1 MNKHQC
7 TISFEFETDY
17 DVAHLALIH
26 DPIVVVK
33 ALMDRVTEL
42 VSDRELFHDDL
53 RVLRT
58 ELDGIGTY
66 VSQNMEARS

>member
-1 MNKHQC
+1 MNKHLC

-17 DVAHLALIH
+17 DVAHLAVVH
-26 DPIVVVK
+26 DNKVVVK

-42 VSDRELFHDDL
+42 VSDPETLAHDL

-58 ELDGIGTY
+58 ELDGIGTD
-66 VSQNMEARS
+66 VSENTEDRL